1 MGRARG
7 GEEINMCFFKKSEKS
22 YAEIVTEADTRYC
35 EQEAELEAKRKEC
48 VSGFF
53 ADLNKLTA
61 KARAKGEACIPDVVS
76 SIEGSVRKEMT
87 QRAGEGDGYIELPYE
102 EYFKVAISRITSGEF
117 DNSDYMLEEVCR
129 RIMDIFD
136 GQGFRVDA
144 NERGLIISWR
154 N

>member
-1 MGRARG
+1 MIYNFYTEFANV
-7 GEEINMCFFKKSEKS
+7 GEFTRINRS
-22 YAEIVTEADTRYC
+22 AE
-35 EQEAELEAKRKEC
+35 
-48 VSGFF
+48 
-53 ADLNKLTA
+53 
-61 KARAKGEACIPDVVS
+61 KARAKGGACIPDVVS
-76 SIEGSVRKEMT
+76 SIEDSVRKEMT

>member
-1 MGRARG
+1 MGRIHG
-7 GEEINMCFFKKSEKS
+7 EEEINMCFFKKSEKP
-22 YAEIVTEADTRYC
+22 YAETVTE
-35 EQEAELEAKRKEC
+35 LKAKRKEG

-76 SIEGSVRKEMT
+76 SIESSVRKEMI
-87 QRAGEGDGYIELPYE
+87 QRAGEGDGYVELPYE
-102 EYFKVAISRITSGEF
+102 EYFKVTISKITSGEF
-117 DNSDYMLEEVCR
+117 DDSDYMLEEVCR

-136 GQGFRVDA
+136 EQGFKVDA
-144 NERGLIISWR
+144 NKRGLIISWR

>member
-1 MGRARG
+1 MGRVRG
-7 GEEINMCFFKKSEKS
+7 EEEINMCFFKKSEKS
-22 YAEIVTEADTRYC
+22 YAEIVTEADARYC
-35 EQEAELEAKRKEC
+35 EQEAELEAKRKEW

-76 SIEGSVRKEMT
+76 SIEGNIRKEMT

-144 NERGLIISWR
+144 NKRGLIISWR

>member
-1 MGRARG
+1 
-7 GEEINMCFFKKSEKS
+7 MCFFKKSKKS
-22 YAEIVTEADTRYC
+22 YAEIVTEADARYC
-35 EQEAELEAKRKEC
+35 EQEAEFEAKRKEC

-117 DNSDYMLEEVCR
+117 DNSGYMLEEVCR

>member
-1 MGRARG
+1 
-7 GEEINMCFFKKSEKS
+7 MCFCKKNEKS
-22 YAEIVTEADTRYC
+22 YAEIVAEADARYC
-35 EQEAELEAKRKEC
+35 EQEAEREAKRKERE
-48 VSGFF
+48 SDFF
-53 ADLNKLTA
+53 SNLNKLTA

-76 SIEGSVRKEMT
+76 SIEGSIRKKMG

-102 EYFKVAISRITSGEF
+102 GYFKVAISKITSGEF

-129 RIMDIFD
+129 RIMGIFD
-136 GQGFRVDA
+136 EQGFKVDT

>member
-1 MGRARG
+1 
-7 GEEINMCFFKKSEKS
+7 MCFFKKSEKS
-22 YAEIVTEADTRYC
+22 YAEIVTEADARYC
-35 EQEAELEAKRKEC
+35 EQEAELEAKRKERA
-48 VSGFF
+48 SSFF
-53 ADLNKLTA
+53 TDLNKLTA
-61 KARAKGEACIPDVVS
+61 KARAKGEVCIPDVVS
-76 SIEGSVRKEMT
+76 SIESSVCKEMT
-87 QRAGEGDGYIELPYE
+87 KRAEEGDGCIELPYE

-144 NERGLIISWR
+144 NKRGLIISWR

>member
-1 MGRARG
+1 
-7 GEEINMCFFKKSEKS
+7 MCFFKKSEKS
-22 YAEIVTEADTRYC
+22 HAEIVTEADVRYC
-35 EQEAELEAKRKEC
+35 EQEAEHEAKRKEW
-48 VSGFF
+48 VSDFF
-53 ADLNKLTA
+53 SDLNKLTA
-61 KARAKGEACIPDVVS
+61 KVRAKGEACIPDVVS

-136 GQGFRVDA
+136 RQGFRVDA
-144 NERGLIISWR
+144 NKRGLIISWR

>member
-1 MGRARG
+1 
-7 GEEINMCFFKKSEKS
+7 MCFFKKSKKS
-22 YAEIVTEADTRYC
+22 YAEIVTEADARYC
-35 EQEAELEAKRKEC
+35 EQEAELEAKRKERA
-48 VSGFF
+48 SSFF
-53 ADLNKLTA
+53 TDLNKLTA

-87 QRAGEGDGYIELPYE
+87 QRAGEGDGCIELPYE

-144 NERGLIISWR
+144 NKRGLIISWR

>member
-1 MGRARG
+1 
-7 GEEINMCFFKKSEKS
+7 MCFFKKSKKS
-22 YAEIVTEADTRYC
+22 YAEIVTEADARYC

-76 SIEGSVRKEMT
+76 SIESSVRKEMT